1 MASIQCT
8 DSCNSFVCAT
18 SQKAVETTVLSSY
31 FSKRRGSTL
40 RNVAKVWEAAR
51 ATAAA
56 TSFFDPIEIG
66 GEHFVDG
73 ATPANNPINEMW
85 SEAFD
90 TFKDSD
96 DWRLEDNILCLVS
109 VGTGMPSI
117 KPFRN
122 GLTEIAD
129 ALLAI
134 ATDTEKRA
142 EDFHKHHTIMAK
154 RQQYFRFNVL
164 RGLEGVGLE
173 DVAKKEVILSC
184 TRKYLQTES
193 VFNAL
198 EECSER
204 LAESE
209 SASAFA

>member
-8 DSCNSFVCAT
+8 DSCDRFVCAT

-90 TFKDSD
+90 TFKDRN

-109 VGTGMPSI
+109 VGTGTPSI
-117 KPFRN
+117 KPFGD
-122 GLTEIAD
+122 GLAEIAD

-142 EDFHKHHTIMAK
+142 EDFHKHHTMMAK

-173 DVAKKEVILSC
+173 DAAKKEVILSY

-198 EECSER
+198 EECSGR
-204 LAESE
+204 LAERE